1 MHGILTKGDV
11 MQVSLP
17 ALRAFDA
24 AARLGSFKAA
34 AAELSISPTAVSHH
48 ISNLEQRL
56 CVTLFER
63 AARRVALTEVG
74 RELSVATCQGFQTIE
89 TAIENIVF
97 NNKHIRVSTTSSF
110 AGLVLIPSLHAFYR
124 KHPDVQINITSGES
138 IDTDSYSL
146 PIRFGDKARQ
156 NEDDILCSERFNIFC
171 SVQSVHQHERAE
183 HLTIYTTE
191 WKNIEL
197 PKVPLQ
203 AWLELNGLQNKP
215 VTVKTFDQELFGIQ
229 QALLENALVFC
240 SATLVKSYIKAGVLT
255 ELNTKA
261 VDSALCY
268 YIPERSKRRN
278 RTNVNF
284 VEWLGHIIR
293 DS

>member
-1 MHGILTKGDV
+1 

-17 ALRAFDA
+17 ALKAFDA

-156 NEDDILCSERFNIFC
+156 NEDDILSSERFNIFC

-240 SATLVKSYIKAGVLT
+240 SATLVKGYIKAGVLT
-255 ELNTKA
+255 ELKTKA

-284 VEWLGHIIR
+284 VEWLGHIIK
-293 DS
+293 DP